1 MTDTLPME
9 VAMVAR
15 LIQRFL
21 DEDAAWDEFIDI
33 FAGLPGNF

>member
-1 MTDTLPME
+1 
-9 VAMVAR
+9 MVVR

-33 FAGLPGNF
+33 FSGLPDNF

>member
-1 MTDTLPME
+1 VTDALPTE

-15 LIQRFL
+15 LIQRFI
-21 DEDAAWDEFIDI
+21 DDDAAWDEFIDI

>member
-1 MTDTLPME
+1 
-9 VAMVAR
+9 MVAR